1 MSQLCASE
9 HGPIR
14 AVLHS
19 HMPEALFSAVPR
31 SRPAPRL
38 RSHVRLRRGVRLL
51 RAMSA
56 PWAAASLLVGLQAC
70 ATANPSRVSVRGGA
84 DSTIAAAVAGE
95 QAGDVA
101 SAAIG
106 IPPFRMLANAD
117 GLSPLGY
124 AIADLLTTDLSRSAR
139 VKLVER
145 SRLSDVL
152 RELDL
157 ARGNRIDSSTAPRV
171 GKLMRAGRLV
181 LGSVDTL
188 GRGEIRLSL
197 RVADVA
203 TGGLD
208 AAIDARAPLA
218 DVLAAEK
225 ALVFRLFESLG
236 VTLTPAERASIE
248 AYPTTSLTA
257 LTAYGRGVQADV
269 MGDRRRA
276 VDEFERALT
285 ADPSFGLAR
294 DRATQVRTDTR
305 SRAEAPSVHPGVRT
319 ISAPVNGTVDR
330 VNRPIDIITSLSRP
344 LAGPG
349 DPSFPGTIVTV
360 VITVTRP

>member
-1 MSQLCASE
+1 MRVSSFRVRD
-9 HGPIR
+9 GR
-14 AVLHS
+14 GSV
-19 HMPEALFSAVPR
+19 ALLVI
-31 SRPAPRL
+31 
-38 RSHVRLRRGVRLL
+38 V
-51 RAMSA
+51 
-56 PWAAASLLVGLQAC
+56 AAALSAC
-70 ATANPSRVSVRGGA
+70 ATPGSGSVAVRGGV
-84 DSTIAAAVAGE
+84 DSTVAAAVARE
-95 QAGDVA
+95 QAGGET

-106 IPPFRMLANAD
+106 IPPFQALSKGD

-139 VKLVER
+139 VSLVER

-157 ARGNRIDSSTAPRV
+157 ARSGRIDSATAPRA

-188 GRGEIRLSL
+188 GNGELRLSL
-197 RVADVA
+197 RVADVESG
-203 TGGLD
+203 TLD
-208 AAIDARAPLA
+208 ASIDARAPVA

-225 ALVFRLFESLG
+225 ALAFRLFESLG
-236 VTLTPAERASIE
+236 VVLTPAERAAIE
-248 AYPTTSLTA
+248 AYPTTSLAA
-257 LTAYGRGVQADV
+257 LTAYGRGVQADL

-276 VDEFERALT
+276 IDEFDRALVM
-285 ADPSFGLAR
+285 DPSFGQAGAR
-294 DRATQVRTDTR
+294 ASAMRSESRRTP
-305 SRAEAPSVHPGVRT
+305 EAPSVHPGVRA
-319 ISAPVNGTVDR
+319 ISAPVSGTVDR

-360 VITVTRP
+360 VITVSRP